1 MQWNLFSAYTQ
12 TGEKFILDPVHY
24 CPCKEAGQSK
34 QPLPDRGTQPH
45 SQCLHSQCSTFVCP
59 VLGSTTCCVFS
70 VCPPDET
77 KPQFYNVAAAD
88 YSKQDAPKI
97 DGLASSFLLSNPEL
111 LDYNGFY
118 DACVSLLQAGS
129 TL

>member
-1 MQWNLFSAYTQ
+1 M
-12 TGEKFILDPVHY
+12 
-24 CPCKEAGQSK
+24 
-34 QPLPDRGTQPH
+34 
-45 SQCLHSQCSTFVCP
+45 
-59 VLGSTTCCVFS
+59 
-70 VCPPDET
+70 
-77 KPQFYNVAAAD
+77 AAAD

-129 TL
+129 SCGYSDSKVRAHRTLV